1 MNKRVYN
8 EFFIKMAVDL
18 SNSRELLKEKT
29 ELVYNEKFQ
38 TRTLTRLVIFEYLEI
53 WYHRKRKRST
63 LG

>member
-38 TRTLTRLVIFEYLEI
+38 TRTLAI
-53 WYHRKRKRST
+53 
-63 LG
+63 